1 MESETQKIKED
12 SDKEDDD
19 KTVAK
24 CRHSRDNKQINMGL
38 NEITQYEYISKAVL
52 NAEKSSAAPVML
64 KQCHS
69 VHVGPKIEF
78 HCHHAGSSES
88 LNSDIKTIDS
98 FLMYRERLKNRYATH
113 NAYMRSLFWE
123 GKRKDFSLKDYFVQL
138 IMNETN
144 LLGSKVKRS
153 ICLEDL
159 FCVDKKGHETLLL
172 TGDPGYGK
180 TTLCQKLAYDWAT
193 LVESE
198 NYLKQF
204 YFVVVVTLR
213 HLNKKSLMDEVLHA
227 IFQNRKKEFK
237 TKLQQANLNILV
249 ILDGFDEISDRTP
262 VLKFIREDSFEISL
276 TMTILVTSR
285 PHVTEEIREDAAY
298 RFVLGGFSHEQKE
311 TYIRIVFQDVSDKS
325 EDMVQ
330 VLNYS
335 KFYSKLAEG
344 PLMLH
349 MLCCLHLNNALNAI
363 RSETDLF
370 VQIFS
375 LFIKRYIKKNGENQ
389 KLKKGKYFTG
399 EDLLIHLGELALN
412 TVQRPITSKYLEEE
426 FPEKEDREFVLGLEI
441 LFFDCFDDRED
452 DIYYDFVHRTFREFL
467 SALYLYDVLKSKTCL
482 YSVSFQT
489 TIFLLGLSDNDIFHS
504 NLLEYVSR
512 NLYTPY
518 NLIHIS
524 KEIRNENNRKLI
536 CSKLKVTFYLD
547 ETDELINLLKV
558 LPFPRVYL
566 ILYPDYTDESCIEDL
581 VKFHDN
587 FDLYKLEIIIIVEQS
602 NNLAHY
608 PVKIGENFHF
618 NNAIPHFIDI
628 CAFANC
634 LIDLVT
640 RKEWKN
646 FKIYFSGRKF
656 GEIDFFIN
664 VEKDVKVTRGLQNN
678 IKETSVALQV
688 KHYDNIYNYVI
699 SEEQFKILEPYIKIF
714 SNLE

>member
-1 MESETQKIKED
+1 
-12 SDKEDDD
+12 
-19 KTVAK
+19 
-24 CRHSRDNKQINMGL
+24 
-38 NEITQYEYISKAVL
+38 
-52 NAEKSSAAPVML
+52 ML

-78 HCHHAGSSES
+78 HCHHAESSNS
-88 LNSDIKTIDS
+88 LNPDLKTIDS

-123 GKRKDFSLKDYFVQL
+123 GKRKDFSLRDYFVQL

-153 ICLEDL
+153 IRLEDL
-159 FCVDKKGHETLLL
+159 FRVDKTGHETVLL

-193 LVESE
+193 IVEYE

-204 YFVVVVTLR
+204 YFVVVVMLR

-227 IFQNRKKEFK
+227 IFQNRKEEFK
-237 TKLQQANLNILV
+237 TKLPQANLNILV
-249 ILDGFDEISDRTP
+249 ILDGFDEISNRTS
-262 VLKFIREDSFEISL
+262 VLNFIREDSFEISL

-285 PHVTEEIREDAAY
+285 PHVTEEIREDAMY
-298 RFVLGGFSHEQKE
+298 RFSLGGLSDEQKE
-311 TYIRIVFQDVSDKS
+311 TYIRIVFQDDSDKS

-330 VLNYS
+330 VLNYN
-335 KFYSKLAEG
+335 KFYSKLAQG

-349 MLCCLHLNNALNAI
+349 MLCCLHMNNALNVI
-363 RSETDLF
+363 QSETDLF

-399 EDLLIHLGELALN
+399 EDLLIRLGELALN
-412 TVQRPITSKYLEEE
+412 TIQHPITSKYLEEE
-426 FPEKEDREFVLGLEI
+426 FPEKEDQEFILGLEI
-441 LFFDCFDDRED
+441 LFFDHFDERED
-452 DIYYDFVHRTFREFL
+452 EISYDFVHRTFKEFL
-467 SALYLYDVLKSKTCL
+467 SALYLYDVLKSKMCIC
-482 YSVSFQT
+482 SISFQT
-489 TIFLLGLSDNDIFHS
+489 TIFLFGLSDNDIFHS

-512 NLYTPY
+512 NLYTSY
-518 NLIHIS
+518 DMIRIS
-524 KEIRNENNRKLI
+524 KEIKNENNRKVI

-547 ETDELINLLKV
+547 ETDDIINLLKV

-587 FDLYKLEIIIIVEQS
+587 FDLYKLEIIIIMEQS
-602 NNLAHY
+602 NNLANY
-608 PVKIGENFHF
+608 PVKFGEHFHF
-618 NNAIPHFIDI
+618 NNATIHFIDI

-634 LIDLVT
+634 LIHLFT
-640 RKEWKN
+640 RREWKN

-656 GEIDFFIN
+656 GDIDFFIN
-664 VEKDVKVTRGLQNN
+664 IEKDVVTRELQNN

-688 KHYDNIYNYVI
+688 NYYNNIYNYVI
-699 SEEQFKILEPYIKIF
+699 SEEQFKILQPYIKTF